1 MTTGR
6 KFTSFLMGGLCLL
19 TLAIHAEEASE
30 ETVFHK
36 QVREKMPGLASFS
49 RKGSRS
55 WDILDKDGKKLGSLH
70 LENIDDSQR
79 KKGYKGTIEVAIVLN
94 EKDEICGV
102 LVGKNQETPAFLKR
116 VQAAGFLEK
125 WNGMTL
131 KKAAETDMD
140 TVSRATFSSSAI
152 AFGVKQL
159 AASLLGEG
167 SEKK

>member
-1 MTTGR
+1 MKKSTFILIETLNLLSA
-6 KFTSFLMGGLCLL
+6 FCL
-19 TLAIHAEEASE
+19 AAGDE
-30 ETVFHK
+30 ETLFHK

-94 EKDEICGV
+94 EKEEICGV

-140 TVSRATFSSSAI
+140 IVSRATFSSSAI